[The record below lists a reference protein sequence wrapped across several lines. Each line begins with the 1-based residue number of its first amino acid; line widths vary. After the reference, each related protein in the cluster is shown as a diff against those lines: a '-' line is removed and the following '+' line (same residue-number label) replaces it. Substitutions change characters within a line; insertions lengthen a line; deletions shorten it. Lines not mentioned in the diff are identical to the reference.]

1 MDLYKLEQI
10 FQLEQREESN
20 KENMLQ
26 SKEISDNN
34 NEFKK

>member
-26 SKEISDNN
+26 SKEISDNKSVN
-34 NEFKK
+34 NN